1 MNLMLAEASS
11 SEELT
16 RYKKKQVEILKKR
29 HGKNSQFEELKQI
42 DPELNDP
49 EAIIKKMIETMTPLD
64 GEQMIKP
71 SEVERKTEIDDQGYV
86 QLDYEESLDFYDSK
100 YAKFMRYY
108 QYLERIISLEWFI
121 YKLQF
126 KQTDVIPLDNAIQN
140 GLPFWQTND
149 YEERLKAEMP
159 ATQLNDSFNKI
170 SQEFLYSK
178 IITMKTKRD
187 IADELSSMSMGLK
200 NLIQRFQDTPEER

>member
-11 SEELT
+11 SEELKK
-16 RYKKKQVEILKKR
+16 YKKKQMEILKKR
-29 HGKNSQFEELKQI
+29 HGQDSQVEELKLI
-42 DPELNDP
+42 DPLLNDP
-49 EAIIKKMIETMTPLD
+49 DAQIKNMIETMTPLD
-64 GEQMIKP
+64 GEQMIKE
-71 SEVERKTEIDDQGYV
+71 SEIERKTDIDDLGYV
-86 QLDYEESLDFYDSK
+86 QLDYEEALDFFDSK

-126 KQTDVIPLDNAIQN
+126 KQTDVIPLDNAIAN

-159 ATQLNDSFNKI
+159 AT
-170 SQEFLYSK
+170 
-178 IITMKTKRD
+178 
-187 IADELSSMSMGLK
+187 
-200 NLIQRFQDTPEER
+200 